1 MNQALQKDF
10 TEMEIKLK
18 CYVDKGHIPGSADHR
33 EEPTS
38 NVTPNASLIKP
49 LKRHAAFP
57 GRFMAVDCSTRTI
70 KRANNWGIYLMR
82 PSFAIVKNRVV
93 NWGFKERIC
102 TAVGDAH
109 ARSNLLTDVRIEL
122 ESEMALE
129 LIHNQNGASYYEDTD
144 ARSNYLLLDGGGYF
158 GGERKFRV
166 FLYEQAEKT
175 GLPLLALSKN
185 SPSLH
190 DNKGRDFVASAS
202 ALAPR
207 GTWVYHPVKRADK
220 DKSLYGDIAVVKLS
234 EESDRVFRCDI
245 MEYLTAQDIGEL
257 VSPLTCISEDPR
269 CLGYP
274 ISLFLAHDFS
284 APSDSMLL
292 SYHDLVEE
300 KLKANDLLES
310 LRREESCCSFADELH
325 GLKHAFQ
332 RERWNEQY

>member
-1 MNQALQKDF
+1 MDQALEKDF
-10 TEMEIKLK
+10 SEMERKLK
-18 CYVDKGHIPGSADHR
+18 VYVEKGRVSGAVEPK
-33 EEPTS
+33 EEPTT
-38 NVTPNASLIKP
+38 NVTPNPELIKSLRP
-49 LKRHAAFP
+49 HATFN
-57 GRFMAVDCSTRTI
+57 GSFMAVDCSTRTL

-82 PSFAIVKNRVV
+82 PSFVVVKNRVV

-109 ARSNLLTDVRIEL
+109 ARSNFLTDVRIEL
-122 ESEMALE
+122 ESEMALS
-129 LIHNQNGASYYEDTD
+129 LIHDQNGTVYYEDAN

-158 GGERKFRV
+158 GGDRKFRV
-166 FLYEQAEKT
+166 SLYEQAEKI

-190 DNKGRDFVASAS
+190 DNKGRDFIAA
-202 ALAPR
+202 AFGLAPH
-207 GTWVYHPVKRADK
+207 GTWVYYPVRKADK
-220 DKSLYGDIAVVKLS
+220 DQSLYGDIAVVKLS
-234 EESDRVFRCDI
+234 NASDRVFRCDI
-245 MEYLTAQDIGEL
+245 MEYLTEQDVAEI

-292 SYHDLVEE
+292 LYHDQVEE
-300 KLKANDLLES
+300 TLRMQGLLEN
-310 LRREESCCSFADELH
+310 LRQEETCCSFADELH

-332 RERWNEQY
+332 RERWNEQF